1 MKVKSLILA
10 MAACAGLFTACSDEI
25 DQVIGNGNETK
36 ADAYMTL
43 VFTTPS
49 SSGTGA
55 AAGENGDGTQDA
67 ITGEYEINDAN
78 IFLFQDDLLKQIV
91 TKSGKSITES
101 DGSGNAQKVY
111 TAEKVQ
117 VSTGTFKV
125 YVVVNET
132 TNQELTK
139 LPTGTSLASFQAK
152 VFAAAQTTGDYCRTG
167 HFLMTNAFVMGNG
180 DPAGTEGIVT
190 ITDDNT
196 VDNPAKVSINVERA
210 AAKIA
215 MTIPTG
221 QTVEIKN
228 AGGEKIG
235 TAFFKSY
242 KVINTRND
250 AFFLKRVSAS
260 ITDFTPTIGG
270 DETNSGPTATNYVL
284 ENRFN
289 EKSAFIGQKSD
300 WEAAEG
306 FYQKYYSRKYNT
318 YVAWRKMESSENQTL
333 AYCLENTMKQND
345 QVEGFVT
352 TVIFR
357 AIYTPEASLIKGK
370 KPADWDGTFY
380 RYPKGSGESVFY
392 YTLQDLIDAIYGSMD
407 EAKKQGVFGLT
418 IDMDASAIAA
428 HLSGIT
434 QKDLYETYS
443 TEQYPQ
449 GYCYY
454 NYIIRHANN
463 NDNELRGVMEH
474 VIVRNNVYQLAVN
487 SVAGVGS
494 ISSGTNGPSAEDMIP
509 DPNNPG
515 QEIPGPGVDEPEN
528 GSNPEI
534 PGVVDPEG
542 PVEPETPIIPI
553 DPETPT
559 EQQKTYL
566 EVSVKVLKWVLRSN
580 NMDL

>member
-1 MKVKSLILA
+1 
-10 MAACAGLFTACSDEI
+10 
-25 DQVIGNGNETK
+25 
-36 ADAYMTL
+36 
-43 VFTTPS
+43 
-49 SSGTGA
+49 
-55 AAGENGDGTQDA
+55 
-67 ITGEYEINDAN
+67 
-78 IFLFQDDLLKQIV
+78 
-91 TKSGKSITES
+91 
-101 DGSGNAQKVY
+101 
-111 TAEKVQ
+111 
-117 VSTGTFKV
+117 
-125 YVVVNET
+125 
-132 TNQELTK
+132 
-139 LPTGTSLASFQAK
+139 
-152 VFAAAQTTGDYCRTG
+152 
-167 HFLMTNAFVMGNG
+167 
-180 DPAGTEGIVT
+180 
-190 ITDDNT
+190 
-196 VDNPAKVSINVERA
+196 
-210 AAKIA
+210 
-215 MTIPTG
+215 
-221 QTVEIKN
+221 
-228 AGGEKIG
+228 
-235 TAFFKSY
+235 
-242 KVINTRND
+242 
-250 AFFLKRVSAS
+250 
-260 ITDFTPTIGG
+260 
-270 DETNSGPTATNYVL
+270 
-284 ENRFN
+284 
-289 EKSAFIGQKSD
+289 
-300 WEAAEG
+300 
-306 FYQKYYSRKYNT
+306 
-318 YVAWRKMESSENQTL
+318 
-333 AYCLENTMKQND
+333 
-345 QVEGFVT
+345 
-352 TVIFR
+352 
-357 AIYTPEASLIKGK
+357 
-370 KPADWDGTFY
+370 
-380 RYPKGSGESVFY
+380 
-392 YTLQDLIDAIYGSMD
+392 MD
-407 EAKKQGVFGLT
+407 EAKKQGAFGLT